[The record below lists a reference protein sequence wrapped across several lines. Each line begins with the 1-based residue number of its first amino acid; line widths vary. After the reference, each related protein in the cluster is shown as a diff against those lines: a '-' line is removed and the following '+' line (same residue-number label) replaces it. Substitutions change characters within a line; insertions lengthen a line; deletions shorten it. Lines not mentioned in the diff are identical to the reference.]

1 MDTNIL
7 GLLMIGNWTIYEMRK
22 MIETNFTSISSSSL
36 GSMQTAIKKL
46 LEMECITF
54 SEHVEN
60 GVNKKVYSITT
71 AGKRK
76 FFSNISAP
84 MKYKEK
90 NMELNK
96 FFFLGFLEKEAQ
108 ITSLDSYIK
117 ELYQELAMLQKIQE
131 SVGDST
137 QFDEEYLVMLQQ
149 CGAEPEILNP
159 DNGKTPL
166 EMIEQIAQ
174 YQLATLH
181 LGLAKIKFEIS
192 WFEEFIESLHK
203 NKEVPQ

>member
-90 NMELNK
+90 NMELNQVFLFG
-96 FFFLGFLEKEAQ
+96 FFRKRGSDNITGFLHQ
-108 ITSLDSYIK
+108 RTISGTCH
-117 ELYQELAMLQKIQE
+117 
-131 SVGDST
+131 V
-137 QFDEEYLVMLQQ
+137 
-149 CGAEPEILNP
+149 AENTRERRRQHPIRRR
-159 DNGKTPL
+159 
-166 EMIEQIAQ
+166 
-174 YQLATLH
+174 
-181 LGLAKIKFEIS
+181 IS
-192 WFEEFIESLHK
+192 GYAAA
-203 NKEVPQ
+203 VRG